1 MKKRLDMLEISIVLL
16 FFLSAMPPPPPLA
29 SASTSFGASS
39 SEASLLSVNARGE
52 SIFIYVELL
61 IYLANG
67 FAFVNS
73 SSSSSNK
80 VVKVGREWHRGA
92 AATTCISIWTT
103 VPNRLPQKKG
113 VNLSLHLG
121 ICLFGIVCCWG
132 YLTARLTNTKRPYL
146 RKTELLK
153 WGI

>member
-1 MKKRLDMLEISIVLL
+1 MLEISIVLL

-73 SSSSSNK
+73 SNK
-80 VVKVGREWHRGA
+80 VVKVGGEWHRGA

>member
-103 VPNRLPQKKG
+103 VPNRLPQKK
-113 VNLSLHLG
+113 
-121 ICLFGIVCCWG
+121 
-132 YLTARLTNTKRPYL
+132 KR
-146 RKTELLK
+146 
-153 WGI
+153 G